1 MLETETLALG
11 RTFFEQAV
19 LLALPAMATSLVV
32 GLVISVFQAATNIQE
47 QTLAFVPR
55 MLALA
60 LVFVVTMPW
69 MLKVAIYFTVR
80 MISSASEIAG

>member
-19 LLALPAMATSLVV
+19 LLALPAMVTSLVV
-32 GLVISVFQAATNIQE
+32 GLIISVFQAATSIQE

-60 LVFVVTMPW
+60 LVFVITMPW
-69 MLKVAIYFTVR
+69 MLRVSIYFTVQ
-80 MISSASEIAG
+80 MITHASEMGG